1 MTNNRVKLGA
11 DGGGQELHG
20 GRGRRPDG
28 GRRQILR
35 PAAVGSAIDD
45 RAGAEPVG
53 GDDDRPRD
61 LELLLQRRGHA
72 ASRALTASTCAARQ
86 GAERAATSPMTRMA
100 GPSPTSAAKA
110 ASSSRRPTAAC
121 ESGRVPRARA
131 AAGVAPSRPA
141 AIKPSRTAA
150 AVASPI

>member
-1 MTNNRVKLGA
+1 
-11 DGGGQELHG
+11 G
-20 GRGRRPDG
+20 GRGGGRLDRGRRRRPDR
-28 GRRQILR
+28 GRGQILR
-35 PAAVGSAIDD
+35 PAAVGTAIND
-45 RAGAEPVG
+45 RAIAEPVG

-72 ASRALTASTCAARQ
+72 ASRAVTASTCAARQ

-110 ASSSRRPTAAC
+110 ASCSRRPTAAC
-121 ESGRVPRARA
+121 ESGRVPRARTA
-131 AAGVAPSRPA
+131 DGLAPSPPA
-141 AIKPSRTAA
+141 ALKPSRTAA